1 MIALAPEIETTA
13 RHAPDAWAVRAA
25 RLPLAFS
32 QVREDPQ
39 VDVRAMEG
47 LPATAQIVMIAS
59 GGDTA
64 AWLAAKGRIARC
76 HLVDANPAQLAL
88 TRLKLRL
95 LASDPPER
103 LAVLGHAPL
112 AAAER
117 TERLAQLL
125 RELALP
131 ADALGPREIVAWLGP
146 DFAGRYERLFAEL
159 QRELEEFYPEIAKLL
174 DSDEC
179 GTEPSAALDDALRQA
194 LHRVFRLENL
204 VCLFGEQATQNPR
217 VSFAAHFHEQLRG
230 AFTICPPRRNPF
242 LAQFLA
248 SGFRRDVAYPWLTV
262 PTPERMP
269 EWSFRHG
276 TMQEALRAL
285 PPASVDFV
293 HLSNIL
299 DWLAHAEAAA
309 TLRLAHAALRPGG
322 RVLVRQLNST
332 VDVCAA
338 GPGFRWRRDEA
349 EALRRRDRSFFYR
362 QLHLGE
368 KPRP

>member
-1 MIALAPEIETTA
+1 MTAPSLETETPA
-13 RHAPDAWAVRAA
+13 RRAPDAWAVRAA

-32 QVREDPQ
+32 QVREDPE

-47 LPATAQIVMIAS
+47 LPADAEIVMIAS

-64 AWLAAKGRIARC
+64 AWLAATGRIARC

-88 TRLKLRL
+88 TRVKLRL
-95 LASDPPER
+95 LAHDPAER
-103 LAVLGHAPL
+103 LALLGHAPL
-112 AAAER
+112 PATARAA
-117 TERLAQLL
+117 RLARLL
-125 RELALP
+125 RELGLP
-131 ADALGPREIVAWLGP
+131 TDALGPMEIVAWLGP

-159 QRELEEFYPEIAKLL
+159 QRELEEYRGEIGALL
-174 DSDEC
+174 DSDEPDA
-179 GTEPSAALDDALRQA
+179 EPSAALDDALRQA
-194 LHRVFRLENL
+194 IHRVFRLENL

-217 VSFAAHFHEQLRG
+217 VAFAAHFHEQLRG
-230 AFTICPPRRNPF
+230 AFAICPPRRNPF

-248 SGFRRDVAYPWLTV
+248 GGFRHGITCPWLTA
-262 PTPERMP
+262 PAPEQMP
-269 EWSFRHG
+269 DCSFRHG
-276 TMQEALRAL
+276 TMQEALRTL

-299 DWLAHAEAAA
+299 DWLAPAEAAEI
-309 TLRLAHAALRPGG
+309 LRLTHAALRPGE

-338 GPGFRWRRDEA
+338 GPGYSWHRGEA

-368 KPRP
+368 KPRS